1 MDNSEAEIQ
10 SRLPV
15 ELLLVIKEY
24 IPLSDLRT
32 HVCFYHTC
40 RAIAS
45 FYGDTSQQNAFWRR
59 SCALAGIGW
68 LKGDS
73 SWKEIA
79 FETIARDGFCS
90 HPHCGGTLLTW
101 NGEPSTVKIMLSL

>member
-1 MDNSEAEIQ
+1 MDHSEAEIQ
-10 SRLPV
+10 ARLPI

-45 FYGDTSQQNAFWRR
+45 FYGDASQQNAFWRR
-59 SCALAGIGW
+59 SCALSGIGW

-90 HPHCGGTLLTW
+90 HPHCGGTLLNW
-101 NGEPSTVKIMLSL
+101 NGELCAV